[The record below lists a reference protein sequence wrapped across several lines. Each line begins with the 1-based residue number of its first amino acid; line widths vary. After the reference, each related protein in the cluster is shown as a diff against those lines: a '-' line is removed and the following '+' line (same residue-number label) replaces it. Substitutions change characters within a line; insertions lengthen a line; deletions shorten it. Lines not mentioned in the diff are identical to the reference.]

1 VLLNLTKKTYTYFN
15 MSWKSEK
22 QLWNELLEENSSLRK
37 QIKQYSNLEGK
48 LKSLLVS
55 TYEKVGDKIKSP
67 GRQGL
72 TPEQIVEEIKNDTE
86 VGVEYYKSI
95 IALTVE
101 LLMRDK
107 IHIDERR
114 NEKINELL
122 NK

>member
-1 VLLNLTKKTYTYFN
+1 

-37 QIKQYSNLEGK
+37 QIKQYSNLEVK

-55 TYEKVGDKIKSP
+55 TYEKVGDKIKSL

-95 IALTVE
+95 IALTIE

>member
-1 VLLNLTKKTYTYFN
+1 

-95 IALTVE
+95 IVLTIE

-114 NEKINELL
+114 NEKINEIL